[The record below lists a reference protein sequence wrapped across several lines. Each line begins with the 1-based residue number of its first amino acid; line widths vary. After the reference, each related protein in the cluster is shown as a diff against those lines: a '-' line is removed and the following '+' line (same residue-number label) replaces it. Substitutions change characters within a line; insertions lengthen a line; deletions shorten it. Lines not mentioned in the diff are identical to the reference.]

1 METIAK
7 KLLAANKECQLIVLA
22 GKNEDLYQALEAIAL
37 LHPNRLFPIGFT
49 QEVDALMACA
59 DLVITKPGGLS
70 TSECLVMGLPM
81 VLINPIP
88 GQEERNAAVLLQE
101 GVAIRA
107 DDADALLYRTQQLL
121 ANEEKFNQ
129 MKIRAR
135 ALAKPDAAKVVMQHV
150 IDHLAHAPI
159 SQGV

>member
-1 METIAK
+1 
-7 KLLAANKECQLIVLA
+7 
-22 GKNEDLYQALEAIAL
+22 
-37 LHPNRLFPIGFT
+37 
-49 QEVDALMACA
+49 MACA

-150 IDHLAHAPI
+150 IGHLAQAPT
-159 SQGV
+159 SRGV